1 MKILYIT
8 QYFPP
13 ETGAGA
19 TRAQAITQHF
29 AERGWQVDVLCEFPS
44 YPTGKV
50 SRLYRGKWR
59 HSEIKNGIHVQQV
72 WVYATARE
80 NMKQQLLL
88 FGSFVFSSLWHLIRH
103 PRQYDLIYV
112 SSPPISAAL
121 TGAVFSRL
129 SGIPWVF
136 EVRDLWP
143 DAGLGSGLFR
153 SKTLFYRF
161 SKALERWLYK
171 SATLTVLVTE
181 AAEEIVKQTQPD
193 SHTFV
198 VHNGADET
206 HFFPGK
212 VAHAP
217 VKELEKAPGK
227 FRVGYVGSV
236 GIIHDL
242 EAVIKAAVACQH
254 DPDIEFVII
263 GDGSQRHR
271 LNALIEQYKPD
282 NLRWIGLKPHA
293 HIPDYIN
300 TFDVGLNPVHNVKA
314 FESIV
319 TVKFYEYLACSV
331 PVITLGSGTLAEIGA
346 RSKAAITLP
355 PGDFRGM
362 AETILDLKA
371 RPERLRSLKQAARPF
386 IEQHFSRKR
395 LSERLAR
402 RLEAILA
409 EKHPP
414 E

>member
-13 ETGAGA
+13 ETGAGP

-50 SRLYRGKWR
+50 EGTYSGKWL
-59 HSEIKNGIHVQQV
+59 HSEIKHGVHVQQV

-80 NMKQQLLL
+80 NVRQQLQL

-121 TGAVFSRL
+121 SGAFFSKL

-143 DAGLGSGLFR
+143 DAGLGSGVFQP
-153 SKTLFYRF
+153 KTLFYRF

-171 SATLTVLVTE
+171 SASLTILVTE
-181 AAEEIVKQTQPD
+181 AAEAIVRQTQPQ
-193 SHTFV
+193 SRTCV

-206 HFFPGK
+206 HFRPGK
-212 VAHAP
+212 PAKAP
-217 VKELEKAPGK
+217 SEELDKAPGT
-227 FRVGYVGSV
+227 FRVGYVGSI

-242 EAVIKAAVACQH
+242 EAVIKAAVACEH
-254 DPDIEFVII
+254 DPDIEFMII
-263 GDGSQRHR
+263 GDGSQRHK
-271 LNALIEQYKPD
+271 LDTLIADYKPR
-282 NLRWIGLKPHA
+282 NLRWIGLKSHD

-331 PVITLGSGTLAEIGA
+331 PVITLGAGTLAEIGA
-346 RSKAAITLP
+346 KSKAAITLP
-355 PGDFRGM
+355 PGDFRCL

-402 RLEAILA
+402 RLEALLA